1 MANYL
6 LSNLNIDIIS
16 EEIGEFLNKCKVDR
30 KDAMRIKL
38 VAEETLLNYQE
49 QFGEEQVVVFECGKR
64 FGRPRVELRFPSARF
79 NPYEKVEV
87 TEEDSSVLQSILVN
101 MGIAPTYQYKA
112 GNNIV
117 IFTPKRK
124 PVSQMMQLAISIL
137 SAIGLGSLCLMLPVG
152 LRLAL
157 ANKIIG
163 PIFGTF
169 MGLLSAI
176 AGPMIFFSVA
186 WGIYSIG
193 DTATLG
199 KIGKRMISR
208 FLFMTFGVTT
218 VAGVLMLFFFPVTLE
233 GGASFDIE
241 ELLKIV
247 LGMVPNNFFVP
258 FVEGNPLQIIFVAVC
273 IGLSMLILANKT
285 TVAAS
290 MMEQSNYIVQ
300 LMMETIS
307 KFVPVFVFGSI
318 FNMFLNDN
326 FSALMKAYKV
336 LPITLAG
343 LAIVIA
349 FYLFLVSVH
358 KKISPSL
365 LIKKLF
371 PTFVI
376 AVSTASS
383 AAAFA
388 TNVETCEKKL
398 GIDKRIVNFGVPLGQ
413 IVFMLG
419 GAIMFIAAALCMAEI
434 YGVAISPVW
443 MMTALIISAVLAIA
457 APPIPGGALTC
468 YTMLFVQLNIPSEAI
483 PIIIALNVI
492 TEFFGTAVNLFCLQ
506 LDLVELA
513 GDLNMLDYEKLR
525 KPMK

>member
-6 LSNLNIDIIS
+6 LSNLNIDLIS
-16 EEIGEFLNKCKVDR
+16 EELGEFLNKCKVDR

-124 PVSQMMQLAISIL
+124 PVSQMMQLAISVL

-326 FSALMKAYKV
+326 FSA
-336 LPITLAG
+336 
-343 LAIVIA
+343 
-349 FYLFLVSVH
+349 
-358 KKISPSL
+358 
-365 LIKKLF
+365 
-371 PTFVI
+371 
-376 AVSTASS
+376 
-383 AAAFA
+383 
-388 TNVETCEKKL
+388 C
-398 GIDKRIVNFGVPLGQ
+398 
-413 IVFMLG
+413 
-419 GAIMFIAAALCMAEI
+419 
-434 YGVAISPVW
+434 
-443 MMTALIISAVLAIA
+443 
-457 APPIPGGALTC
+457 
-468 YTMLFVQLNIPSEAI
+468 
-483 PIIIALNVI
+483 
-492 TEFFGTAVNLFCLQ
+492 
-506 LDLVELA
+506 
-513 GDLNMLDYEKLR
+513 
-525 KPMK
+525 